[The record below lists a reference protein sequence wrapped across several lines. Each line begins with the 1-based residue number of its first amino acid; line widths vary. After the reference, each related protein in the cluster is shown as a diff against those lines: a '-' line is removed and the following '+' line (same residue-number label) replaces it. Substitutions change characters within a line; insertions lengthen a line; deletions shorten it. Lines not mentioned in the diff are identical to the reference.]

1 MPQQERGF
9 LHFPHN
15 DGHHL
20 WRQMWAIVTVNHP
33 EVYIHIVQCLW
44 MPMLRMSWEKKNTVV
59 SVQHHVTMYQK
70 LQLTSAGLVQDKNEQ
85 ERHSRQEEGNG
96 HHQQCIPRQRCKHLA
111 VGTKMNMYRPCML
124 SDNKKYINYAYTI
137 IYVYMY
143 GDMYTSSNCFI
154 NLHK

>member
-1 MPQQERGF
+1 MATDVGHCHCKSSRS
-9 LHFPHN
+9 LYPH
-15 DGHHL
+15 
-20 WRQMWAIVTVNHP
+20 RS
-33 EVYIHIVQCLW
+33 
-44 MPMLRMSWEKKNTVV
+44 MLMNAHVAHVLGKKNTVV